1 MAILIKKELKGWG
14 NFPKKIVKVQFP
26 PDKKSINL
34 NIKGSIIAR
43 GMGRS
48 YGDCSFNKNH
58 TVDMLSI
65 NRILNFDKKKGIIS
79 VEAGVTLKDVLELVV
94 KHGWFPPVSPG
105 TKYVTIGGMVACDV
119 HGKNHHNSGSF
130 SNFVKEIEI
139 INASRKIK
147 KCSRKI
153 NSKLFR
159 KTIGGMGLTG
169 IITEVKFQLLKI
181 ESSYIKQEVSNYL
194 SLSNL
199 MEKFEKEKSQ
209 EYSVAW
215 LDLTSYNK
223 SKGYLKSVFFMGKH
237 AKKRELKSIKNKE
250 NKLNFNDKDIKFPIG
265 ILKLFISNLTIYI
278 FNLLYILKNQP
289 SKKIVHFNKFFYPL
303 DGIKNWNK
311 IYGKEGFLQYQFV
324 VPKKNSYKTLEL
336 IFEVIKSKK
345 CYPTLAVLKLMG
357 KESIGYLSFAKSGY
371 TLALDFP
378 ANEKSKS
385 ILILFDKII
394 KENDGSIY
402 LAKDSR
408 MNKKTFRDISKK
420 SIQLFSNEKKRKDQL
435 SFSSFQSLRLGI

>member
-1 MAILIKKELKGWG
+1 
-14 NFPKKIVKVQFP
+14 
-26 PDKKSINL
+26 
-34 NIKGSIIAR
+34 
-43 GMGRS
+43 
-48 YGDCSFNKNH
+48 
-58 TVDMLSI
+58 
-65 NRILNFDKKKGIIS
+65 
-79 VEAGVTLKDVLELVV
+79 
-94 KHGWFPPVSPG
+94 
-105 TKYVTIGGMVACDV
+105 
-119 HGKNHHNSGSF
+119 
-130 SNFVKEIEI
+130 
-139 INASRKIK
+139 
-147 KCSRKI
+147 
-153 NSKLFR
+153 
-159 KTIGGMGLTG
+159 
-169 IITEVKFQLLKI
+169 
-181 ESSYIKQEVSNYL
+181 
-194 SLSNL
+194 
-199 MEKFEKEKSQ
+199 
-209 EYSVAW
+209 
-215 LDLTSYNK
+215 
-223 SKGYLKSVFFMGKH
+223 MGKH